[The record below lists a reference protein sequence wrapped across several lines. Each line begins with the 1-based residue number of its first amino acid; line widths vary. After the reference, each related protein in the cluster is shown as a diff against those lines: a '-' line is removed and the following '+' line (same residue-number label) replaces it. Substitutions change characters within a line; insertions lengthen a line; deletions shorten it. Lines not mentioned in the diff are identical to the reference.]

1 MKSVIAALEYLTIWG
16 RLRRTS
22 SDVETIGKAAIYFPL
37 VGLCLGLL
45 LALLNYGLA
54 LYVDGEILSVFLVA
68 VLVIATGGIHI
79 EGAMA
84 TFEAFRKESP
94 NPTLSHANIWGF
106 VAIFFLL
113 SFKISAIDV
122 IDDKIAMSLLLT
134 PVFGRWTLVL
144 FIYGYHDRCEEIPR
158 RIARH
163 VRFWHLLVSTLA
175 VLGSAVYLLGRK
187 GLWIALVLS
196 IMTLLIRSLLHRHH
210 TVLTHDNFGAMVEF
224 SETLSLLLLA
234 SL

>member
-1 MKSVIAALEYLTIWG
+1 MKSLIAAFQYLTIWG
-16 RLRRTS
+16 RLQHTPTP
-22 SDVETIGKAAIYFPL
+22 VETIGKAAIYFPV

-45 LALLNYGLA
+45 LALINYALA
-54 LYVDGEILSVFLVA
+54 VYVDGEILSVLLIA
-68 VLVIATGGIHI
+68 VLVIATGGSHI
-79 EGAMA
+79 EGAMI
-84 TFEAFRKESP
+84 TFQAFRTERSIP
-94 NPTLSHANIWGF
+94 APSHGSIWGF

-144 FIYGYHDRCEEIPR
+144 FIYGYHNRCEEIPR
-158 RIARH
+158 HIAQQ
-163 VRFWHLLVSTLA
+163 VRFWHLLVTTLA
-175 VLGSAVYLLGRK
+175 VLGSAVYLLRRK

>member
-1 MKSVIAALEYLTIWG
+1 MKSLIAAFEYLTIWG
-16 RLRRTS
+16 RLSHKSTS
-22 SDVETIGKAAIYFPL
+22 VEAVGNAAIYFPI

-54 LYVDGEILSVFLVA
+54 LYVDGEILSVLIIA
-68 VLVIATGGIHI
+68 VLVIATGGTHI

-84 TFEAFRKESP
+84 TFEAFHMERSRQKI
-94 NPTLSHANIWGF
+94 SHANIWGF

-144 FIYGYHDRCEEIPR
+144 FIYGYHDRCEDIPR
-158 RIARH
+158 RIAEH
-163 VRFWHLLVSTLA
+163 VRFWHLLVTTLA
-175 VLGSAVYLLGRK
+175 TLGSAVYLLGRK
-187 GLWIALVLS
+187 GLWIGLVLS
-196 IMTLLIRSLLHRHH
+196 LMTLLIRSLLHRRH
-210 TVLTHDNFGAMVEF
+210 TVLTHDNFGAMVEL

>member
-1 MKSVIAALEYLTIWG
+1 MKCLIAAFQYLTIWG
-16 RLRRTS
+16 RLSRTPTS
-22 SDVETIGKAAIYFPL
+22 VETIGKAAIYFPL

-54 LYVDGEILSVFLVA
+54 VYVDGEILSVLLIA
-68 VLVIATGGIHI
+68 VLVITTGGTHI
-79 EGAMA
+79 EGAMM
-84 TFEAFRKESP
+84 TFQGFRTERSSP
-94 NPTLSHANIWGF
+94 TPSHANFWGF

-158 RIARH
+158 RIAQH
-163 VRFWHLLVSTLA
+163 VRFWHLLVTTLA
-175 VLGSAVYLLGRK
+175 TLGAAVYLLGRK
-187 GLWIALVLS
+187 GLWIGLVLS

-210 TVLTHDNFGAMVEF
+210 SVLTHENFGAMVEL